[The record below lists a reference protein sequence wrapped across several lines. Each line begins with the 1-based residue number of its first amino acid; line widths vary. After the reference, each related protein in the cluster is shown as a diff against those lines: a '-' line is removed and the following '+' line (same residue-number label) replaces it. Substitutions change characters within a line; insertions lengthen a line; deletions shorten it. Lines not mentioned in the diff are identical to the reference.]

1 MIKEILLVF
10 AVGGEAP
17 QISQR
22 IFDSVEQCAGF
33 VDTLAEQRVVQ
44 SDGKFRFIANDG
56 VFFEG
61 QCVDRREYIL
71 QRGTLHT

>member
-44 SDGKFRFIANDG
+44 SDG
-56 VFFEG
+56 
-61 QCVDRREYIL
+61 
-71 QRGTLHT
+71 